1 MLCRIPDRWKINT
14 TSCEVNFIF
23 GNSKFPRKTS
33 TKQHGKEVAA
43 IGFFLKDF
51 EQPLNNM
58 NISSASST
66 SAQAIA
72 AMERSRANSTTA
84 EARRSAEQAT
94 AAQVQTKR
102 AIQQAAAAP
111 REENRISPDI
121 RQITTREV
129 RRESEENRSEN
140 VRRIGEQMAAKFREV
155 ARRSEGVRANGNS
168 ERESFS
174 AVA

>member
-1 MLCRIPDRWKINT
+1 
-14 TSCEVNFIF
+14 
-23 GNSKFPRKTS
+23 
-33 TKQHGKEVAA
+33 
-43 IGFFLKDF
+43 
-51 EQPLNNM
+51 M
-58 NISSASST
+58 NISSASSA

-72 AMERSRANSTTA
+72 AMERSRASSTAA

-102 AIQQAAAAP
+102 AVQQAAAAP

-121 RQITTREV
+121 RQITAREV
-129 RRESEENRSEN
+129 RRESGENRSEN

-155 ARRSEGVRANGNS
+155 ARRSEGVRASGNS